1 MSRSSHMNHMKVLV
15 AAMGMAAVSTAMAA
29 NTQQVHRQSLVATPT
44 AQLANELGL
53 GAGMALKAR
62 SSAVTR
68 GNTRTVRMQQTYRG
82 VPVYGHSVA
91 VVQDARGNALRTHGQ
106 VLQGVQVASLGGAG
120 SWGADGASEVRRRP
134 DAWPRARGLGGSLA
148 EGRG

>member
-62 SSAVTR
+62 SSAVIR

-106 VLQGVQVASLGGAG
+106 VLQGVQVELPSVTPRLSKSRAQAVLARHSQSVRAGG
-120 SWGADGASEVRRRP
+120 
-134 DAWPRARGLGGSLA
+134 
-148 EGRG
+148 